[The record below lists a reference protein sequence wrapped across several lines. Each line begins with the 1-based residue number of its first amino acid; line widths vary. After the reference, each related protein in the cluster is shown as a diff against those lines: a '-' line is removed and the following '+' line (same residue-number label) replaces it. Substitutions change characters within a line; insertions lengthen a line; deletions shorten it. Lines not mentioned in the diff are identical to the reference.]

1 MHASGSL
8 YESELVGVFGRE
20 AVRFLVAKAECS
32 PPGLRYT
39 EAWGEKKRGVGTGG
53 GALWESS
60 RLCTPALYH
69 LLV

>member
-39 EAWGEKKRGVGTGG
+39 EAGG
-53 GALWESS
+53 
-60 RLCTPALYH
+60 
-69 LLV
+69 

>member
-39 EAWGEKKRGVGTGG
+39 EAGGGKEGSWDGCG